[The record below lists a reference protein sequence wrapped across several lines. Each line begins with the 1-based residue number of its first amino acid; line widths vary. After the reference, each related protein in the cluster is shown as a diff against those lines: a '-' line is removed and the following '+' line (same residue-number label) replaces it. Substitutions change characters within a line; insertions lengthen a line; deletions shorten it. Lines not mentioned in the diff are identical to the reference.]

1 MIELKNVSLSY
12 NKVYFAL
19 YDINLSIK
27 NGEVIVVSGLGGSG
41 KSALLRAIAGLDKIT
56 KGEILIDGVNLE
68 DVDFISSVSVGYLS
82 QKPVFFESKTVYQN
96 LAWALKIR
104 KVDKKL
110 WEEKVD
116 EVLKEFNLLDIKK
129 KKINKLTKT
138 EKKLVQIARLMLR
151 PLDILLCDDLNLY
164 KEDDNFEVL
173 CKAYKKLISKDKKH
187 KITMFISNSYDSF
200 KELITREI
208 RLDSGSIQSDSGVA
222 KWTKKKWTF

>member
-12 NKVYFAL
+12 NKVYFSL
-19 YDINLSIK
+19 FDINLTAK
-27 NGEVIVVSGLGGSG
+27 KGEIIAVSGLGGSG
-41 KSALLRAIAGLDKIT
+41 KTALLRVIAGLDKAT
-56 KGEILIDGVNLE
+56 KGEVLIDGVKLE

-116 EVLKEFNLLDIKK
+116 EVLNEFGIMDLKK
-129 KKINKLTKT
+129 KKINKLSKT

-151 PLDILLCDDLNLY
+151 PLDILLCDDINLY
-164 KEDDNFEVL
+164 KEDENYEVL
-173 CKAYKKLISKDKKH
+173 YKAYKKLISKDKKF
-187 KITMFISNSYDSF
+187 KITFFISNNDKLF
-200 KELITREI
+200 KELVTREI
-208 RLDSGSIQSDSGVA
+208 KLDSGSIQSDMGVERSE
-222 KWTKKKWTF
+222 

>member
-19 YDINLSIK
+19 YDINLTAK
-27 NGEVIVVSGLGGSG
+27 RGEVIVVSGLGGSG
-41 KSALLRAIAGLDKIT
+41 KSALLRAIAGIDKIT
-56 KGEILIDGVNLE
+56 KGEVLIDGKKVE

-82 QKPVFFESKTVYQN
+82 QKPVFFESKTVFQN

-104 KVDKKL
+104 KVDKKQ

-116 EVLKEFNLLDIKK
+116 EVLLEFDLMDLKK
-129 KKINKLTKT
+129 KKIHKLSKT

-164 KEDDNFEVL
+164 KEDENYDVL
-173 CKAYKKLISKDKKH
+173 YKAYKKLISKDKKH
-187 KITMFISNSYDSF
+187 KITFFISNNDDLF
-200 KELITREI
+200 KDLITREI
-208 RLDSGSIQSDSGVA
+208 KLESGSIQSDMGV
-222 KWTKKKWTF
+222 

>member
-19 YDINLSIK
+19 YDINITAK
-27 NGEVIVVSGLGGSG
+27 KGEVIVVSGLGGSG
-41 KSALLRAIAGLDKIT
+41 KSALLRVIAGIDKIT
-56 KGEILIDGVNLE
+56 KGEVLIDGTKIE

-82 QKPVFFESKTVYQN
+82 QKPVFFESKTVFQN

-116 EVLKEFNLLDIKK
+116 EVLKEFNLMDIKK
-129 KKINKLTKT
+129 KKIHKLSKT

-164 KEDDNFEVL
+164 KEDENYEVL
-173 CKAYKKLISKDKKH
+173 IKAYKKLINKDKKH
-187 KITMFISNSYDSF
+187 KVTFFISNNEELF
-200 KELITREI
+200 KDLITREI
-208 RLDSGSIQSDSGVA
+208 KLESGSIQSDMGV
-222 KWTKKKWTF
+222 